1 MPVQQV
7 LALVG
12 LLLATQALLA
22 QGVTLLVLEL
32 QALFDI
38 TEVGLQGVAVL
49 FEAVQMLLGVLP
61 GLYRQA
67 FGELSIQRLG
77 FAGQCL
83 AMLEQALASGITL
96 ALGFATQLLLG
107 RQLSGRTLLTQHPQR
122 T

>member
-67 FGELSIQRLG
+67 FGEFSIQRLG

-83 AMLEQALASGITL
+83 AMLEKALASGITL

-107 RQLSGRTLLTQHPQR
+107 RQLSGHTLLTQHPQR